1 MTDNG
6 ETVPARFIEAEGIR
20 LVYPGSEPESQSRLP
35 EVFIEHLTLFSR
47 PTVARSETAP
57 SEVAQRTRHWVE
69 FAGAI

>member
-1 MTDNG
+1 MANNG
-6 ETVPARFIEAEGIR
+6 EKVATRFIEAEGIR

-47 PTVARSETAP
+47 PRVARFETAP